1 MDDKSVCGECNKE
14 LKTPPERLQK
24 MCISCAYLI
33 ENVRGERSEEYNRM
47 EEYRK
52 VENLAK
58 QKREEERA
66 KIRATELKAKQQ
78 AARNSPVKKNW
89 SLYFIAHIN
98 DLPSIIEKGILS
110 PNLVRAN
117 PDIHPTQIADPKWQ
131 DKRSRK
137 FIASYELDHDVPLD
151 DFAHTFFFPRNPML
165 FKVMKKELKPEKIV
179 VIKMRLDI
187 SDPKLVT
194 TLNNA
199 ASYDSIP
206 HESWQYDEIVPTL
219 EKLKE
224 DYEIPKWWKDD
235 PNPDYRYLLMSE
247 CLIPREVPS
256 NTFEQIHVHS
266 NADTESNVQR
276 LVAASKR
283 PQLKV
288 VQDPRMFFNTW

>member
-1 MDDKSVCGECNKE
+1 M
-14 LKTPPERLQK
+14 
-24 MCISCAYLI
+24 
-33 ENVRGERSEEYNRM
+33 SEEYFR
-47 EEYRK
+47 EQQREREK
-52 VENLAK
+52 ENEAKETAK
-58 QKREEERA
+58 QKWEEKQA
-66 KIRATELKAKQQ
+66 KIRSTELRAKQQ
-78 AARNSPVKKNW
+78 AALNSSAKKKW

-151 DFAHTFFFPRNPML
+151 DFAHTFFFPRNRML
-165 FKVMKKELKPEKIV
+165 WRIIQENNQKDVV

-187 SDPKLVT
+187 SEPRLAI
-194 TLNNA
+194 TLENPA
-199 ASYDSIP
+199 AEGYGSVY
-206 HESWQYDEIVPTL
+206 ESWECDKFVPIL
-219 EKLKE
+219 ERLKKK
-224 DYEIPKWWKDD
+224 YEITRSFRDD
-235 PNPDYRYLLMSE
+235 PDPEYKYLLSSE